1 MIKSAGMDREKSFFY
16 YLAFIS
22 LLGMSFAFIVT
33 FRYGPGLA
41 TDGARYLS
49 TAESLINGNGFTEY
63 LGVPLTQFPPV
74 YSIIIAAIG
83 FVTVA
88 DVFAVA
94 QYLNILTFG
103 LTVWLSGKFFRKL
116 FPENFLYAYIG
127 SGIFVTSLSLIR
139 MASNVLSD
147 LMFVAVTIIFLI
159 LTTGFIENPSKR
171 NLIRLGLLC
180 SVSPLLRY
188 AGLTHI
194 LTAALLI
201 LIAHRRDFSKGVIQ
215 AGIFGLLTCLPTLL
229 WVYFHNYLQTGILF
243 GTRLPPNAQGNLQVT
258 IEKAVHWFIPYSI
271 TDRIPEWA
279 IIIFLLAILVT
290 GNRFDNW
297 KKWAGQI
304 TNSRFLPSVVFTFF
318 YLLVL
323 VFNVS
328 YSEVRWPFMDRIHI
342 IMLPPLLAIGFITAR
357 ELFPIYLR
365 NIPLKGLLTA
375 AVIVFVLWLAY
386 PINNIQKALR
396 DGYFN
401 GETSEYNIYNT
412 RAQNESGV
420 KEFVESLD
428 IPEEDKVYSNYEP
441 LAWLYAR
448 HTILK
453 LPQGPVRPEPPDPE
467 EVWQNY
473 PNWPGH
479 DGAGYVIWMKELG
492 FKEYVLTPEQLAS
505 KVNLELLFSSKYGDV
520 YRISPK

>member
-1 MIKSAGMDREKSFFY
+1 MNREKSFSY

-74 YSIIIAAIG
+74 YSIIIAVIG
-83 FVTVA
+83 FVTHA

-103 LTVWLSGKFFRKL
+103 LTIWLSGKFFRKL
-116 FPENFLYAYIG
+116 FPDNSLYAYIG
-127 SGIFVTSLSLIR
+127 SGIFATSLSLLR

-147 LMFVAVTIIFLI
+147 LMFLAVTIIFLM
-159 LTTGFIENPSKR
+159 LATDFIENPSRR

-180 SVSPLLRY
+180 AVSPLLRY
-188 AGLTHI
+188 AGLAHI
-194 LTAALLI
+194 LTVCIII
-201 LIAHRRDFSKGVIQ
+201 LTAQRKEIFQ
-215 AGIFGLLTCLPTLL
+215 AGVFGLLTSLPVLI

-243 GTRLPPNAQGNLQVT
+243 GTRLPPNPQGNLQVT
-258 IEKAVHWFIPYSI
+258 IEKAFHWIIPYSI

-279 IIIFLLAILVT
+279 IIILILIVLIT
-290 GNRFDNW
+290 GNRFNDW
-297 KKWAGQI
+297 RKWAGQI
-304 TNSRFLPSVVFTFF
+304 TNSKFLPNLIFLTFYF
-318 YLLVL
+318 AVL
-323 VFNVS
+323 IFNVS

-342 IMLPPLLAIGFITAR
+342 IMLPSLLAIGFMTTR
-357 ELFPIYLR
+357 ELLSIYFR
-365 NIPLKGLLTA
+365 NIPSKSLYTV
-375 AVIVFVLWLAY
+375 AVIIFVLWLAY
-386 PINNIQKALR
+386 PVNNIQKALR

-412 RAQNESGV
+412 RVQNESHV

-428 IPEEDKVYSNYEP
+428 ISEEEKVYSNYEP

-453 LPQGPVRPEPPDPE
+453 LPQGPVRPEPSDPE
-467 EVWQNY
+467 EVWLEY
-473 PNWPGH
+473 PNWPGVN
-479 DGAGYVIWMKELG
+479 GAGYVIWMKELG

-505 KVNLELLFSSKYGDV
+505 KADLELLFSSKQGDV
-520 YRISPK
+520 YRITPK

>member
-1 MIKSAGMDREKSFFY
+1 MIKSAGMDREKSFSY
-16 YLAFIS
+16 YLAAIS
-22 LLGMSFAFIVT
+22 MLGMIFAFIIT

-63 LGVPLTQFPPV
+63 LGVPLTQFPPG

-83 FVTVA
+83 FVTRA

-103 LTVWLSGKFFRKL
+103 LTIWLSGKFFHKL
-116 FPENFLYAYIG
+116 FPDNFLYAYIG
-127 SGIFVTSLSLIR
+127 GGIFATSLSLLR

-147 LMFVAVTIIFLI
+147 LMFLAVTIIFLM
-159 LTTGFIENPSKR
+159 LTTDFIENPSRR
-171 NLIRLGLLC
+171 NLARLGLLC
-180 SVSPLLRY
+180 AVSPLLRY
-188 AGLTHI
+188 AGLAHI
-194 LTAALLI
+194 LTVCVII
-201 LIAHRRDFSKGVIQ
+201 LVAQRKEIFNGILQ
-215 AGIFGLLTCLPTLL
+215 AGIFGLFTILPVLL
-229 WVYFHNYLQTGILF
+229 WVYLHNYLQTGILF

-258 IEKAVHWFIPYSI
+258 VEKAVHWIVPYSI
-271 TDRIPEWA
+271 SDRIPEWA
-279 IIIFLLAILVT
+279 IIILVLIILVT
-290 GNRFDNW
+290 GNRFNDW
-297 KKWAGQI
+297 RKWVGQL
-304 TNSRFLPSVVFTFF
+304 TNSKFLPNLVFTFL

-342 IMLPPLLAIGFITAR
+342 IILPSLLAIGFMTIR
-357 ELFPIYLR
+357 DLFPTYLQ
-365 NIPLKGLLTA
+365 NIPAKSFYTV
-375 AVIVFVLWLAY
+375 AVIIFVLWLTY

-396 DGYFN
+396 EGYLN

-420 KEFVESLD
+420 REFVEALNISD
-428 IPEEDKVYSNYEP
+428 EEKVYSNYEP

-453 LPQGPVRPEPPDPE
+453 LPQGPVSPKPPDPK
-467 EVWQNY
+467 EVLKNY
-473 PNWPGH
+473 PNWPGEG
-479 DGAGYVIWMKELG
+479 GAGYVIWMKELG

-505 KVNLELLFSSKYGDV
+505 KADLELLYSSKYGDV
-520 YRISPK
+520 YRITPK